1 MLVPQLDNPQHIWLI
16 LRLKRFDSFLNN
28 LHRLQ
33 EIYIGVTFNLKGR
46 LSKDKN
52 YVNSDICFK
61 MYKNTKYSDMV
72 INIYN
77 VQVTVYKDTQLL
89 SNSLLKSGKTDKFDL
104 YTITI
109 GGLSE
114 SDYGNYSCVARNNL
128 GTSFDSL
135 SISGNTENGLEQ
147 QWNCYL
153 AKYHK

>member
-1 MLVPQLDNPQHIWLI
+1 MLVPQLHNPQHLWLI

-33 EIYIGVTFNLKGR
+33 EIYIGVTFNFKGR

-89 SNSLLKSGKTDKFDL
+89 SNSLL
-104 YTITI
+104 
-109 GGLSE
+109 
-114 SDYGNYSCVARNNL
+114 N
-128 GTSFDSL
+128 
-135 SISGNTENGLEQ
+135 
-147 QWNCYL
+147 L
-153 AKYHK
+153 AKLTNLISTPSLLEDYPNQIMETILVLLETILELVLTLCQFQVILKMG